1 MMLRRIFQER
11 RRNNMKQKISAILK
25 NGDKKEYDVILTFKN
40 EKNNKDYVV
49 YTDNS
54 IDNENKLKIYAAIY
68 NPLTN
73 EFIGVPESK
82 DEWYDIYR
90 LLDEVMLN
98 N

>member
-1 MMLRRIFQER
+1 MR
-11 RRNNMKQKISAILK
+11 QKIFAVLK
-25 NGDKKEYDVILTFKN
+25 NGNRKEYDVILTFKN
-40 EKNNKDYVV
+40 DKNNKNYIV

-73 EFIGVPESK
+73 EFLGVPDSK
-82 DEWYDIYR
+82 DEWQVIYR
-90 LLDEVMLN
+90 LLDKVMLN